1 MTAITPIDLLADRGA
16 RELAQL
22 ATPEGWPTLDPDL
35 LAAVIR
41 GEDISGEWDADDHAP
56 AYLALATLQQ
66 ACDAANARVDR
77 LAAGRALST
86 EETSLLRAYR
96 LDLARYRL
104 YDDTALADEHPVI
117 RRYREADAFLARVAA
132 GRETLGQS
140 PSGTAGAPATS
151 VDAPARLFT
160 RDTLADYR

>member
-1 MTAITPIDLLADRGA
+1 MTITPIDLLADRGA

-66 ACDAANARVDR
+66 ACDAANAR
-77 LAAGRALST
+77 LGRVTSGRTLSAD
-86 EETSLLRAYR
+86 EHAMLRAYA
-96 LDLARYRL
+96 LDIARYRL
-104 YDDTALADEHPVI
+104 YDDGELPELHPVLL
-117 RRYREADAFLARVAA
+117 RYREAVRFLERIA
-132 GRETLGQS
+132 GGLEPLGQTPAGCVGS
-140 PSGTAGAPATS
+140 PMAETPGR
-151 VDAPARLFT
+151 VFT
-160 RDTLADYR
+160 HTTLADFDR